1 MLKSETK
8 RGFVSVI
15 AALGAVTLL
24 VLAVENSING
34 GRHEFQRKVA
44 SGQSKDELRS
54 LIGIPQ
60 AILKLGDSLEHWGN
74 APKKTV
80 EAETWVYYA
89 VPQSQHCF
97 VLTFEGDRLAEYHH
111 EQN

>member
-24 VLAVENSING
+24 VFVVENSING
-34 GRHEFQRKVA
+34 GRHEFERKVA
-44 SGQSKDELRS
+44 AGQSKDELRS

-74 APKKTV
+74 APKKLSKPKRGFTM
-80 EAETWVYYA
+80 
-89 VPQSQHCF
+89 QSLKASIVSC
-97 VLTFEGDRLAEYHH
+97 
-111 EQN
+111 